1 MSYGDNKLYL
11 YEDYIDLVVDTNGL
25 YVDNRPMNNR
35 KLIAHKGLTNEIFF
49 KIRNRDR
56 KLQNVF
62 SDILTATLINP
73 STKRRFFYKVLEHTS
88 EVGIAK
94 LVLDEGDLR
103 DISAGLY
110 TIYIA
115 RRKSDS
121 LDYPIYT
128 DQNSNLK
135 FEIEISEQI
144 DQSPVDTQIANSFTQ
159 TASVGSGDVANVFVT
174 PALYG
179 NQDRNFSQA
188 LHSLAIY
195 PSAYTGNIS
204 IQGSCI
210 EGVPNSDDASS
221 DWFLV
226 EKFALT
232 TQSTIVHRTF
242 QVNANWI
249 RIIHTPDSGTISQVQ
264 LRN

>member
-1 MSYGDNKLYL
+1 MSYGDNRLYL
-11 YEDYIDLVVDTNGL
+11 YNDKIDLVVDTSGL

-35 KLIAHKGLTNEIFF
+35 NLIAHKGLTNEIYFN
-49 KIRNRDR
+49 IRNRDR

-73 STKRRFFYKVLEHTS
+73 TTKRRFFYKVLEHTS
-88 EVGIAK
+88 EVGVVK

-115 RRKSDS
+115 RRKQDS
-121 LDYPIYT
+121 LDYPIFS

-135 FEIEISEQI
+135 FNIEISEQI

-159 TASVGSGDVANVFVT
+159 TASVGSGDAANVYVT
-174 PALYG
+174 SAFYG

-188 LHSLAIY
+188 LHSLAVY

-210 EGVPNSDDASS
+210 EGTPNSDDASS
-221 DWFLV
+221 DWFLI
-226 EKFALT
+226 EKIALSS
-232 TQSTIVHRTF
+232 QSSIVHRTF

-249 RIIHTPDSGTISQVQ
+249 RVIHTPDSGTISQIQ

>member
-11 YEDYIDLVVDTNGL
+11 YKDYIDLVIDTNGL

-49 KIRNRDR
+49 NIRNRDR

-62 SDILTATLINP
+62 SEILTATLINP
-73 STKRRFFYKVLEHTS
+73 TTKRRFFYKVLEHTS

-121 LDYPIYT
+121 LDYPMFT
-128 DQNSNLK
+128 DQNSNLV
-135 FEIEISEQI
+135 FQIEISEQI
-144 DQSPVDTQIANSFTQ
+144 DQSPVDTQLANSFTQ
-159 TASVGSGDVANVFVT
+159 TASVGSGDAANVFVT
-174 PALYG
+174 SAFSG

-195 PSAYTGNIS
+195 PTSYTGNIT

-210 EGVPNSDDASS
+210 EGTPNSDDASA
-221 DWFLV
+221 DWFDV
-226 EKFALT
+226 STIALT
-232 TQSTIVHRTF
+232 SENSIVHRTF

-249 RIIHTPDSGTISQVQ
+249 RVKHTPDSGDISQIQ

>member
-73 STKRRFFYKVLEHTS
+73 TTKRRFFYKVLEHTS
-88 EVGIAK
+88 EVGVAK

-115 RRKSDS
+115 RRKQDS

-174 PALYG
+174 SAFSG

-188 LHSLAIY
+188 LHSLAVY
-195 PSAYTGNIS
+195 PSAYTGNIT

-210 EGVPNSDDASS
+210 EGTPNSDDASS
-221 DWFLV
+221 DWFEI

-232 TQSTIVHRTF
+232 SESSIVHRTF

-249 RIIHTPDSGTISQVQ
+249 RIIHTPDSGDISQVQ